1 MNKILSYPLIGNL
14 LLKLLIRLDGGEIY
28 SKRLRKYAKEVLNIE
43 CGLYTYGPW
52 WKKGFNNG
60 GSIKIGNYCSIAN
73 EVQYFGANHPIKSFS
88 TSAIFY
94 NKVFGYDVEDVKRN
108 HLEIGHDVWI
118 ASGVKITSGCKRIG
132 TGAIIGAGTVVTKDI
147 PPYAI
152 VVGVPGKVINYRFKE
167 QIIQE
172 LLLSKWWEKKPKDL
186 LKGYKYKED
195 ISIFLKKINDNINS

>member
-1 MNKILSYPLIGNL
+1 MYKMLSCPLIGNL
-14 LLKLLIRLDGGEIY
+14 LLKIMIRFDGGEMY
-28 SKRLRKYAKEVLNIE
+28 SKRLRKYAKKELNVE

-73 EVQYFGANHPIKSFS
+73 GVQYFGANHPIKSFS

-94 NKVFGYDVEDVKRN
+94 NKVFGYDVEDVKRS

-118 ASGVKITSGCKRIG
+118 ASGVKITANCKNIG
-132 TGAIIGAGTVVTKDI
+132 TGAIIGAGAILTKDI

-152 VVGVPGKVINYRFKE
+152 VGGVPAKIINYRFDDN
-167 QIIQE
+167 IIQK
-172 LLLSKWWEKKPKDL
+172 LLSSKWWEKKPNDL
-186 LKGYKYKED
+186 MKGYIYKND
-195 ISIFLKKINDNINS
+195 ILTFLDKIDK